1 MAFGDLANQGESQP
15 DAAVRTGLAGR
26 TVEGLEN
33 TLSLRFWN
41 TRPAIGDDEAD
52 TAGLLAR
59 LDHDRN
65 LSVSQGILEQV
76 PDETSEKLR
85 ITVDQTTDAANFDAL
100 ESGRFLGREHK
111 QVDPFTVV
119 DLLRCVEST
128 RNEQFSDQLV
138 QLLDISVDASQ
149 EVRTRILMQ
158 KRDRHAHTSQRRT

>member
-26 TVEGLEN
+26 TVEGFEN
-33 TLSLRFWN
+33 TLSLRLWN
-41 TRPAIGDDEAD
+41 TRPTIGDDETD
-52 TAGLLAR
+52 TAGFLAR

-65 LSVSQGILEQV
+65 FPVSQGIFEQV
-76 PDETSEKLR
+76 PDETSEKFR
-85 ITVDQTTDAANFDAL
+85 IAVDQTTDAANFDAL